1 MTDTLLKHL
10 VLIFG
15 LTVFS
20 FQLQA
25 ATATTTVSAN
35 IVPISSL
42 VMTGSIVLG
51 EKFDTYRDRTKI
63 KANGVSIETS
73 SFNVNNSAK
82 LKINSSQNTVYDI
95 SVSPSSSLTDTSSN
109 KMEFQ
114 TLKALND
121 FKTLNNNKEQELVIE
136 AVMKKNNEAESAGA
150 YFGTVEINVN
160 YN

>member
-10 VLIFG
+10 VLIIG
-15 LTVFS
+15 LTVCS

-51 EKFDTYRDRTKI
+51 EKLDTYRDITKI
-63 KANGVSIETS
+63 KANGVRIETS
-73 SFNVNNSAK
+73 SFNAKNSAK

-95 SVSPSSSLTDTSSN
+95 SVSPSSSLTDASSN

-121 FKTLNNNKEQELVIE
+121 FETLNNDKEQELVIE
-136 AVMKKNNEAESAGA
+136 AVMKNNDAESAGA

>member
-1 MTDTLLKHL
+1 MTDTLFKHL
-10 VLIFG
+10 VLIIG
-15 LTVFS
+15 LTVCS

-51 EKFDTYRDRTKI
+51 EKLDTYRDITKI
-63 KANGVSIETS
+63 KANGVRIETS
-73 SFNVNNSAK
+73 SFNAKNSAK

-95 SVSPSSSLTDTSSN
+95 SVSPSSSLTDASSN

-121 FKTLNNNKEQELVIE
+121 FETLNNDKEQELVIE
-136 AVMKKNNEAESAGA
+136 AVMKNNDAESAGA

>member
-10 VLIFG
+10 VLIFC

-51 EKFDTYRDRTKI
+51 KKFDTYRDITKI

-73 SFNVNNSAK
+73 SFNAENSAK

-109 KMEFQ
+109 KMEFE
-114 TLKALND
+114 TLKAIND
-121 FKTLNNNKEQELVIE
+121 FETVNNDKEQELVIE
-136 AVMKKNNEAESAGA
+136 AVMKKNDVESAGA
-150 YFGTVEINVN
+150 YVGTVEINVN